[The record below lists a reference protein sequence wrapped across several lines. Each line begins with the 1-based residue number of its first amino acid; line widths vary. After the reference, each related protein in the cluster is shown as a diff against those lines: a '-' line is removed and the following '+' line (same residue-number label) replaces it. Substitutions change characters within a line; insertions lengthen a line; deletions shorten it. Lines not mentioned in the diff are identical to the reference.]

1 MSKGISEELEQHV
14 AEAEIIPRMLVT
26 IYGANDVVFRFVAND
41 NQDLLFEG
49 NTYISAEI
57 KRGEIKTTLEGDK
70 EQVSLTMSN
79 RWKEWSAYI
88 ANNGKGL
95 KYKKCVIQEV
105 YIDHLEEG
113 AVWLFEGILNSIK
126 TTMIEFSCTVERDTV
141 DFTQESPNMG
151 YGPTCQFIYKG
162 ADNRCRATS
171 ALTSCDGTLTACIER
186 GNVTRYGGHPS
197 IPREMVLRSS

>member
-1 MSKGISEELEQHV
+1 MSAELETV
-14 AEAEIIPRMLVT
+14 TASAEIIPRMLLT

-41 NQDLLFEG
+41 NQDLVFEG

-57 KRGEIKTTLEGDK
+57 KRGEIKTTVEGDK

-79 RWKEWSAYI
+79 KWREWSAYI

-95 KYKKCVIQEV
+95 KYKRCVIQEV
-105 YIDHLEEG
+105 YLDHLEEG
-113 AVWLFEGILNSIK
+113 AVWLFEGILNSLK
-126 TTMIEFSCTVERDTV
+126 TTMSEFSCVVERDTV
-141 DFTQESPNMG
+141 DFTQEGPIMD
-151 YGPTCQFIYKG
+151 YGPTCQFIYK
-162 ADNRCRATS
+162 NSRCRSTS

-197 IPREMVLRSS
+197 VPKEMVIRT

>member
-1 MSKGISEELEQHV
+1 MSVELEQHV
-14 AEAEIIPRMLVT
+14 SEPEIIPRMLLT
-26 IYGANDVVFRFVAND
+26 IYGDNDVVFRFVAND
-41 NQDLLFEG
+41 NQDLVFEG

-113 AVWLFEGILNSIK
+113 AVWLFEGILNSLK
-126 TTMIEFSCTVERDTV
+126 TTMSEFSCVVERDTV
-141 DFTQESPNMG
+141 DFTQESPNMD
-151 YGPTCQFIYKG
+151 YGPTCQYVYKG

-171 ALTSCDGTLTACIER
+171 VLTSCDGTLTACIER
-186 GNVTRYGGHPS
+186 NNVTRYGGHPS
-197 IPREMVLRSS
+197 IPREMVVRSS

>member
-1 MSKGISEELEQHV
+1 MSKDIGAELEAV
-14 AEAEIIPRMLVT
+14 SASAEIIPRMLLT

-41 NQDLLFEG
+41 NQDLIFEG

-57 KRGEIKTTLEGDK
+57 KRGEIKTTVEGDK

-105 YIDHLEEG
+105 YLNHLEEG
-113 AVWLFEGILNSIK
+113 AVWLFEGILNSLK
-126 TTMIEFSCTVERDTV
+126 TTMTEFSCVVERDTV
-141 DFTQESPNMG
+141 DFTQEGPVMN
-151 YGPTCQFIYKG
+151 YGPTCQYVYKDG
-162 ADNRCRATS
+162 RCRATS
-171 ALTSCDGTLTACIER
+171 ALTACDGTITACIER
-186 GNVTRYGGHPS
+186 NNITRYGGHPS
-197 IPREMVLRSS
+197 IPREMVIRST